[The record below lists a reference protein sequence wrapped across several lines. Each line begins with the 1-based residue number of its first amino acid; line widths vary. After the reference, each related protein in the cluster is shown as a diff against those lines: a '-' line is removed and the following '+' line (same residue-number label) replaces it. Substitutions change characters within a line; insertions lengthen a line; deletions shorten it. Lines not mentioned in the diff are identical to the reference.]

1 MKDFDTELLK
11 LRQMRAE
18 LDKELAAEEAQRSFQ
33 ETRWLTLVAGL
44 VAVLTYFSQRVSI
57 SLSSVHLSKTQ
68 VGATLFGLAFAVAL
82 ATFLVKAHKSTT
94 GIIGYLKIEK
104 ILLINEMPNIFQ
116 IVSLLGFLNVFLKE
130 FWIKVI
136 ATLILTTLLLIYLK
150 SKREEMLTNSPK
162 LKEQTKGGVLPL
174 LNLVVGGVISFTIYA
189 LSSLVAAQFS

>member
-1 MKDFDTELLK
+1 MKDFDAELLK
-11 LRQMRAE
+11 LRQMRSE
-18 LDKELAAEEAQRSFQ
+18 LDKELAAEEARRSFQ

-57 SLSSVHLSKTQ
+57 SLSSVNLSKTQ

-130 FWIKVI
+130 FWIKVA

-174 LNLVVGGVISFTIYA
+174 LNLVVGGIISFTIYA
-189 LSSLVAAQFS
+189 LSSLVAAQFG

>member
-1 MKDFDTELLK
+1 MKDFDAELLK

-18 LDKELAAEEAQRSFQ
+18 LDKELAAEEARRSFQ

-130 FWIKVI
+130 FWIKLA